1 MLSWSS
7 TCILCFSGSNIPV
20 NHLNIPVNHF
30 SENCRDII
38 FNCCSECY
46 IFVINLSCQM
56 ILDAKIHTEQF
67 EILFLYESY
76 CIFLLL
82 GVLNTFICTI
92 IHSCAIFVR
101 TCAKNVFEWYFFC
114 RFSSEF
120 SVFISVLI
128 KHYQIL
134 YSERAIN
141 TFAINKE
148 IKSYKNFEVF
158 GSSLCSNSKKW
169 NYCVL
174 TTPW

>member
-1 MLSWSS
+1 MLHFCHKLIVPNDFRCQNPYRTVWN
-7 TCILCFSGSNIPV
+7 TIFIWIILHFLVVGCF
-20 NHLNIPVNHF
+20 
-30 SENCRDII
+30 E
-38 FNCCSECY
+38 Y
-46 IFVINLSCQM
+46 IYMYNYSFLCNLCKNLCQKCFWVI
-56 ILDAKIHTEQF
+56 
-67 EILFLYESY
+67 
-76 CIFLLL
+76 
-82 GVLNTFICTI
+82 
-92 IHSCAIFVR
+92 
-101 TCAKNVFEWYFFC
+101 FFC